1 MGTMTAATLKTVT
14 AKLGNRHFTTS
25 EVGAIL
31 GMHQTEVNNLIDEVA
46 RLGVTRSGKG
56 VRKVTHRGLF
66 LLLVARELI
75 RCQLKPELRPGT
87 LAEALKAK
95 GKRVAVPGTNLELLL
110 DPLRKEVNRGL
121 RALYEAEAAVV
132 SKAGIMGGEL
142 CLKGTRIPVHLLGGV
157 ALAHGVDEA
166 HATYPLLQRRQ
177 VELAY
182 LFVKAHPRK
191 GRPKRISLPTS
202 GRRVV
207 ARFVIERKTPVRARA
222 PSLSDR

>member
-1 MGTMTAATLKTVT
+1 MSTMTAATLKTVT
-14 AKLGNRHFTTS
+14 VKLGNRHFTTS

-31 GMHQTEVNNLIDEVA
+31 GMHPTEVNNLIDEVCH
-46 RLGVTRSGKG
+46 LGVTRSGKG
-56 VRKVTHRGLF
+56 VRTVTYRGLF
-66 LLLVARELI
+66 LLLVARELT

-110 DPLRKEVNRGL
+110 DPLRREVNRGL
-121 RALYEAEAAVV
+121 RAIHEAEAAVA
-132 SKAGIMGGEL
+132 SKAGVMGGEL
-142 CLKGTRIPVHLLGGV
+142 CLKGTRIPVHLLGGIAV
-157 ALAHGVDEA
+157 ARGVDEA
-166 HATYPLLQRRQ
+166 HATYPFLQRRQ

-191 GRPKRISLPTS
+191 GRPKRISLPVS

-222 PSLSDR
+222 SSLSDR